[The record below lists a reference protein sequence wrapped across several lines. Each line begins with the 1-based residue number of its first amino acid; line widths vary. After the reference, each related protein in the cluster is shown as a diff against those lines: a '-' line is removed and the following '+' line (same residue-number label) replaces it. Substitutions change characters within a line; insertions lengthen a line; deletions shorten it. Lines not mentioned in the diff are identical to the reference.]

1 MSCMKFMGR
10 NNLPIKEKREFPS
23 WRNPSFLND
32 HCKFL
37 YTYLSEL
44 NTAQINGQPNYKTLE
59 LLNTSLF

>member
-1 MSCMKFMGR
+1 MI
-10 NNLPIKEKREFPS
+10 NLVTKEKREFPS

-44 NTAQINGQPNYKTLE
+44 NTTQINGHDNYIANN
-59 LLNTSLF
+59 LLSQ